1 MKYENVDRAVVIK
14 LTIEQHEYVI
24 KNLQKDDI
32 ALTVTYQNTPGS
44 LSVSQSWHTVFSLNN
59 CETNSPYRKPFL
71 NFIQDA
77 VDFHKDEINK
87 LLEEIKTL

>member
-1 MKYENVDRAVVIK
+1 MKYENVDRAGVIK
-14 LTIEQHEYVI
+14 LTIEQHERLI
-24 KNLQKDDI
+24 KQLQAGDVRILIDNKGPNDAPLWKI
-32 ALTVTYQNTPGS
+32 EVHNS
-44 LSVSQSWHTVFSLNN
+44 
-59 CETNSPYRKPFL
+59 ETTSPYRKSFL